1 MGYSKLFLFILFL
14 FVSHLFGAAPT
25 DIHIRGQIGKA
36 IINESQKT
44 IFVLVNYYGKSGVYP
59 LEKAPV
65 DIFKVSENAEHTLP
79 KFIDL
84 RNWTSFKIGND
95 VWKIK
100 GGYQL
105 PGSNFQKWHAEKV
118 KGFATFGKV
127 TCEEMIGSEKQR
139 IWDNGNPAFS
149 TSGSKNWPTYKIK
162 LPDGSYAAELTTR
175 SILGIIASGNLFTG
189 RVVRTM
195 SLKQLLGFTD
205 KDGKALIR
213 WGVPFNARP
222 TGFQVKFKYEGKG
235 DSCTLMS
242 TLENHSNGKRR
253 YVAAAW
259 YSGKTDNETNKEG
272 VISIS
277 KPDGNGLRTLKV
289 KFIYGKQHQNADP
302 FPEGVVQGSAEE
314 PITHINVVFAS
325 SRKGDYFKG
334 VKGAKLIVKDFKL
347 LYE

>member
-1 MGYSKLFLFILFL
+1 MNRIIFFLLFFL
-14 FVSHLFGAAPT
+14 SLPTTFAANFQ
-25 DIHIRGQIGKA
+25 IHVRGQNGKA
-36 IINESQKT
+36 VINEQKKT
-44 IFVLVNYYGKSGVYP
+44 IFIPVNYYGKSGVYP
-59 LEKAPV
+59 LDKAPV
-65 DIFKVSENAEHTLP
+65 DIFKVEENISHTLP
-79 KFIDL
+79 STLDL
-84 RNWTSFKIGND
+84 RNWSSFKIGEEE
-95 VWKIK
+95 WKIK

-105 PGSNFQKWHAEKV
+105 PGSDFQTWHTEKV
-118 KGFATFGKV
+118 KGFATFGHV
-127 TCEEMIGSEKQR
+127 TCDAMVGSEKQR
-139 IWDNGNPAFS
+139 IWDNGNPAYS
-149 TSGSKNWPTYKIK
+149 TSGSKSWPTYRTQ
-162 LPDGSYAAELTTR
+162 LADGSYAAELTTR

-189 RVVRTM
+189 RIVRDM

-213 WGVPFNARP
+213 WGVPFTGRP

-242 TLENHSNGKRR
+242 TLENHQDGKRR

-259 YSGKTDNETNKEG
+259 YSGKTDYEKNKEG

-277 KPDGNGLRTLKV
+277 EPDKNGLRTLKV
-289 KFIYGKQHQNADP
+289 KFIYGKQHANADP
-302 FPEGVVQGSAEE
+302 FPDGVMQGNADE